1 MIFEFAVKRIVP
13 DQSFDDVTTD
23 EDRDENE
30 LYTYNAGQLRRTISS
45 YSNNTHTVAVDVHTG
60 PGQHLA
66 NPPYSEESQNMT
78 PVLRSKQA
86 KRSSGQKKRIQTNA
100 TEMEISQQ
108 PRDINGGYARKE
120 SESNGVIY
128 HELPSETTN
137 ADTDSNLRQKHS
149 TEEKVKVRT
158 KTKRKIIVSQ
168 SMKTKQPTKDNATFN
183 SPAKLSKEN
192 SEATNIEKDQKTD
205 VCVQARESPICADLN
220 RDVYS
225 VEKSKDPRKLDK
237 DQRVDDNRSELNS
250 NSVATVARSYSTIS
264 QRSSSQSNVMEN
276 SMTSIDVNKM
286 SIPILNDDYT
296 ITNSNPN
303 TPRSAR
309 ESTPRFDP
317 DPNNS
322 LPRVIKVRK
331 NKSMAQAKR
340 NIRRSIKRS
349 RQRAQTSGMYI
360 LFYVSLNMQ
369 CFNENSIKIKKYVF
383 VDLEEGSLRGGGGC
397 KVAANLICLANKI
410 VLGPFLK
417 YADDYWPRQ
426 ANNRNIKKFFD
437 FYFTESHWTSASFL
451 YILIENT

>member
-1 MIFEFAVKRIVP
+1 MIFEFTVKRIVP

-60 PGQHLA
+60 PAHHLA
-66 NPPYSEESQNMT
+66 NPPYSEESRNMT

-86 KRSSGQKKRIQTNA
+86 KRSSEQKKRIQTNA

-108 PRDINGGYARKE
+108 PRDIDGGYARKE

-128 HELPSETTN
+128 HELPRKTAP
-137 ADTDSNLRQKHS
+137 ADTDLNVRQNHN

-192 SEATNIEKDQKTD
+192 SEATNIEKDQKSD
-205 VCVQARESPICADLN
+205 VCVQARESAVGAELN
-220 RDVYS
+220 KDVYS

-237 DQRVDDNRSELNS
+237 DQRIDDNRSELDS

-296 ITNSNPN
+296 MTNSNPN

-349 RQRAQTSGMYI
+349 RQRAQTSGMYMYI
-360 LFYVSLNMQ
+360 LFYMYLNMQ
-369 CFNENSIKIKKYVF
+369 CYNENSMKIKKYVCL
-383 VDLEEGSLRGGGGC
+383 DLEEGSLRGRGGG
-397 KVAANLICLANKI
+397 L
-410 VLGPFLK
+410 
-417 YADDYWPRQ
+417 
-426 ANNRNIKKFFD
+426 
-437 FYFTESHWTSASFL
+437 
-451 YILIENT
+451 

>member
-45 YSNNTHTVAVDVHTG
+45 YSNNTHTVSVDVHTS

-66 NPPYSEESQNMT
+66 NPPYSEESRNMT

-86 KRSSGQKKRIQTNA
+86 KRSSEQKKRIQTNA

-108 PRDINGGYARKE
+108 PRDIDGGYARKE

-128 HELPSETTN
+128 HELPRKSAP
-137 ADTDSNLRQKHS
+137 ADTDPNVRQNHN

-183 SPAKLSKEN
+183 SHAKLSKEN
-192 SEATNIEKDQKTD
+192 NEATNIEKDQKSD
-205 VCVQARESPICADLN
+205 VCVQVRESPTGADLN
-220 RDVYS
+220 KDVYS
-225 VEKSKDPRKLDK
+225 VEKSKGPRKLDK
-237 DQRVDDNRSELNS
+237 DQRIDDNRSELDS

-296 ITNSNPN
+296 MTNSNPN

-331 NKSMAQAKR
+331 NKSMAQTKR

-360 LFYVSLNMQ
+360 LFHMYFNNVSMKTL
-369 CFNENSIKIKKYVF
+369 
-383 VDLEEGSLRGGGGC
+383 
-397 KVAANLICLANKI
+397 
-410 VLGPFLK
+410 
-417 YADDYWPRQ
+417 
-426 ANNRNIKKFFD
+426 
-437 FYFTESHWTSASFL
+437 
-451 YILIENT
+451 

>member
-66 NPPYSEESQNMT
+66 NPPYSEESRNMT

-86 KRSSGQKKRIQTNA
+86 KRSSEQKKRIQTNA

-108 PRDINGGYARKE
+108 PRDIDGGYARKE
-120 SESNGVIY
+120 SERNGVIY

-192 SEATNIEKDQKTD
+192 NEATNIEKDQKTD
-205 VCVQARESPICADLN
+205 VCVQARESPIGADLN
-220 RDVYS
+220 KDVYS

-237 DQRVDDNRSELNS
+237 DQRIDDNRSELDS

-296 ITNSNPN
+296 MTNSNPN

-331 NKSMAQAKR
+331 NKSMAQTKR

-360 LFYVSLNMQ
+360 LFFQ
-369 CFNENSIKIKKYVF
+369 
-383 VDLEEGSLRGGGGC
+383 
-397 KVAANLICLANKI
+397 
-410 VLGPFLK
+410 
-417 YADDYWPRQ
+417 
-426 ANNRNIKKFFD
+426 
-437 FYFTESHWTSASFL
+437 
-451 YILIENT
+451 